1 MSYNQLYERAQLRPS
16 RYHNTSCWLRD
27 TFACPHFRMRNFVR
41 LHTHSH
47 YSLLE
52 ALPKL
57 PQLIEAAKSDGQTAL
72 ALTDNGNLY
81 GAVEFYKECKDAKIK
96 PIIGV
101 DFFVAPRTRHDK
113 EHRVDDRHSR
123 LIVLAQNFAGY
134 QNLLQLVSKS
144 YLEGFYYRP
153 RIDRELIERYADGL
167 IAILPSF
174 SGEHARAIDPMR
186 ETSSSNGAGSPSIPH
201 SNYDEARQIMAWYK
215 KIFGDKVF
223 AEITHHPEADG
234 HEKKMKQIIELAKS
248 ENVPIVAA
256 QDVYYMQPED
266 RVARELVNKIRTAGT
281 LDRETAGS
289 GPDFSFITAEQAAEL
304 FSDTPEALENTQRIA
319 DMCDLKLAL
328 GKAIFPTFCITRGE
342 RGFTPTRVAPP
353 QARWSPTSVA
363 SQRSTRWNSTCRSSA
378 SSIPSARARRTSIWT
393 SPTIAATSLSNMRG
407 KNTALTTWCRSEHSA
422 P

>member
-81 GAVEFYKECKDAKIK
+81 GAIEFYKECKDAGIK

-123 LIVLAQNFAGY
+123 LVLLAQNKAGY

-153 RIDRELIERYADGL
+153 RIDRELIEQYQDG
-167 IAILPSF
+167 IVAILPSF
-174 SGEHARAIDPMR
+174 SGDHARAIDDANTEKAR
-186 ETSSSNGAGSPSIPH
+186 EILS
-201 SNYDEARQIMAWYK
+201 WYK
-215 KIFGDKVF
+215 KLFTDRVY
-223 AEITHHPEADG
+223 AEITHHPEVDG
-234 HEKKMKQIIELAKS
+234 HTKRVKKILELAKS
-248 ENVPIVAA
+248 ESVPLVAA
-256 QDVYYMQPED
+256 QDVYYMDASD
-266 RVARELVNKIRTAGT
+266 RAARELVNKIRTGGT
-281 LDRETAGS
+281 IDREAAERGA
-289 GPDFSFITAEQAAEL
+289 DFSFITSQQAEKL
-304 FSDTPEALENTQRIA
+304 FSDTPYAIVNAGRIPA
-319 DMCDLKLAL
+319 
-328 GKAIFPTFCITRGE
+328 
-342 RGFTPTRVAPP
+342 
-353 QARWSPTSVA
+353 
-363 SQRSTRWNSTCRSSA
+363 
-378 SSIPSARARRTSIWT
+378 
-393 SPTIAATSLSNMRG
+393 
-407 KNTALTTWCRSEHSA
+407 
-422 P
+422 